1 VRETIEAYR
10 ALVGCIV
17 YIATFARPDIAFA
30 AHAVATFVARPGE
43 IHMQLAR
50 RVLGYLSR
58 TRQLAIT
65 YRRCA
70 GSALAT
76 AYHPQPDDS
85 KQTCDESGGPHMSV
99 DASHGIRRSVS
110 GWLICLAGAAI
121 HWATRGQPMPALS
134 SSEAELYGLS
144 SAVCDLLGFINV
156 LEELQVGF
164 DGPVAILI
172 DSRGARLLAEDAAA
186 SARTRHVHRRW
197 YFVAYYIN
205 EKVIRLVPVKG
216 THNAANFLTKPVGG
230 EAFARDRAY
239 AMGIIFK

>member
-1 VRETIEAYR
+1 
-10 ALVGCIV
+10 
-17 YIATFARPDIAFA
+17 
-30 AHAVATFVARPGE
+30 
-43 IHMQLAR
+43 MQLAR

-85 KQTCDESGGPHMSV
+85 KQAYDESGGPHMAV
-99 DASHGIRRSVS
+99 DPSHGIRRSVS

-156 LEELQVGF
+156 LEELHLGF
-164 DGPVAILI
+164 DGPVTVLI
-172 DSRGARLLAEDAAA
+172 DSRGARLLAED
-186 SARTRHVHRRW
+186 TLLPPH
-197 YFVAYYIN
+197 
-205 EKVIRLVPVKG
+205 
-216 THNAANFLTKPVGG
+216 
-230 EAFARDRAY
+230 ARDMCIVDGTSSRTTSTRRSSALSP
-239 AMGIIFK
+239 